1 MYKEM
6 LNAMYGKEMLNAMY
20 GKENVNTIY
29 PWGFWIV
36 VNGRLNLLADIN
48 ELKGYA
54 DTDSV
59 MKERNII
66 CLNKNSIL

>member
-1 MYKEM
+1 MYKEI
-6 LNAMYGKEMLNAMY
+6 LNAMY

-36 VNGRLNLLADIN
+36 ANARINSLADTN
-48 ELKGYA
+48 EFKRYA

-59 MKERNII
+59 REEMKERKIK
-66 CLNKNSIL
+66 CLNKNFIL